1 MTAWILVHFE
11 CGNGFFCSFTLA
23 FGFRIEN
30 HRMRKMSFSHTWVVL
45 ETSSRCF
52 SVRSECGISTACVP
66 SVKNVHR
73 VNPEV
78 ARASRVAPYI
88 ATSARMRS
96 NRRCRNR
103 RFQHSKAC
111 DRANQLLAV
120 DFSTC
125 KKRNIR
131 CCGRRGVAL
140 RVRKTN
146 AADVVFQH
154 SKRASR
160 SRAVAWSATTVH
172 FRNERKK
179 VPP

>member
-1 MTAWILVHFE
+1 
-11 CGNGFFCSFTLA
+11 
-23 FGFRIEN
+23 
-30 HRMRKMSFSHTWVVL
+30 MRKMSCSHTCLVL

-52 SVRSECGISTACVP
+52 SVHSECEISPACVP
-66 SVKNVHR
+66 SVKNVNR
-73 VNPEV
+73 VKPEG

-88 ATSARMRS
+88 AASAPMR
-96 NRRCRNR
+96 NNPRFRNR
-103 RFQHSKAC
+103 RFQHSKPC
-111 DRANQLLAV
+111 YRANQLLAV

-140 RVRKTN
+140 RVRKDD
-146 AADVVFQH
+146 AADVVFPH

-160 SRAVAWSATTVH
+160 SRAVAWSAKTVH